1 MELVREDEH
10 LIAWTDQRRGR
21 YRLKCSCAA
30 PVFKG
35 SDIFE
40 AFRKYEQH
48 LIAKH
53 QQQELGL

>member
-1 MELVREDEH
+1 VREDEH

-21 YRLKCSCAA
+21 YRIKCSCAA